1 MYDDRVEVYRLEK
14 KKTEKL
20 LTDLLPRLILL
31 QMKKGQI
38 PQPETF
44 DSVTIFLTDIVSFT
58 TLSSES
64 SAHQVN
70 PHKITLLTKMTWCF
84 ITIRRN
90 VAGLRKCKS
99 RTTIFKS

>member
-70 PHKITLLTKMTWCF
+70 PHKITLLTKMT
-84 ITIRRN
+84 
-90 VAGLRKCKS
+90 
-99 RTTIFKS
+99 